1 MQTLEEMCI
10 VREVGTFLRYF
21 DFLQVLVE
29 EREMCSCLT
38 SRVYSRVAV
47 NVLVMS
53 GF

>member
-29 EREMCSCLT
+29 GRELSSCPM
-38 SRVYSRVAV
+38 SRVYNRVAA
-47 NVLVMS
+47 NVLVTS